1 MYIGCWSW
9 KKGMIGIEL
18 IIQTSNIDDLGFL
31 GGLQTKNFKVKQ
43 IYVHSCIL
51 WVGLKDLETWLTLE
65 DTSKFQEG
73 QEWRIKLKWNRGTYH
88 SQLKKPLLDGILS
101 YGRLP
106 NSHLILYGHLHA
118 QMVVSISWHSSIRLF
133 YRCHDL
139 DIEWNPKFL
148 NE

>member
-43 IYVHSCIL
+43 VYVHSCIL
-51 WVGLKDLETWLTLE
+51 WVGLKVLETWLTLE

-73 QEWRIKLKWNRGTYH
+73 QEWRIKLK
-88 SQLKKPLLDGILS
+88 
-101 YGRLP
+101 
-106 NSHLILYGHLHA
+106 
-118 QMVVSISWHSSIRLF
+118 
-133 YRCHDL
+133 
-139 DIEWNPKFL
+139 
-148 NE
+148 

>member
-43 IYVHSCIL
+43 VYVHSCIL

-73 QEWRIKLKWNRGTYH
+73 QEWRIKLK
-88 SQLKKPLLDGILS
+88 
-101 YGRLP
+101 
-106 NSHLILYGHLHA
+106 
-118 QMVVSISWHSSIRLF
+118 
-133 YRCHDL
+133 
-139 DIEWNPKFL
+139 
-148 NE
+148 